1 MVSLENEASR
11 IGHAG
16 YYLPKVAV
24 KDYNVMIY
32 GKKTVRNDIKNILK
46 HFKNCC
52 QSRGLLYY
60 PYFKKYKFIAINF
73 IKQKALGA
81 DQKQ

>member
-1 MVSLENEASR
+1 ME
-11 IGHAG
+11 
-16 YYLPKVAV
+16 
-24 KDYNVMIY
+24 
-32 GKKTVRNDIKNILK
+32 KKTVKNDIKNILK